1 MGAILGKSR
10 FYALQSGPT
19 SSGLG
24 WLLSVINV
32 SVTPYTYS
40 DERPAYRKPA
50 PHRSPI
56 GRALPPTDMG
66 PRGVLHRAPASFGR
80 KSRDS
85 VSGSSSA
92 WRRIQSSATCEASS
106 FTQSRVPQS
115 W

>member
-1 MGAILGKSR
+1 MAMKQR
-10 FYALQSGPT
+10 TAGP
-19 SSGLG
+19 LR
-24 WLLSVINV
+24 LLENQ
-32 SVTPYTYS
+32 
-40 DERPAYRKPA
+40 
-50 PHRSPI
+50 
-56 GRALPPTDMG
+56 MG
-66 PRGVLHRAPASFGR
+66 PCQRTASRLGIEARDPAQTLVFAPGIGTDACHQTDATPRGLAHRPPASFGR